1 MLLRKLSS
9 CLNVGLP
16 VLEGTCVSG
25 SKKRQHNIEVFNSA
39 KYIYTSAMRLMGT
52 IEGKCVSGSE
62 K

>member
-25 SKKRQHNIEVFNSA
+25 SEKQQHNIEVFNSA
-39 KYIYTSAMRLMGT
+39 KYIYTYEIDGHD
-52 IEGKCVSGSE
+52 
-62 K
+62 